1 VSIAGAA
8 LDHDATIAL
17 IAAMSTLIPAVIASA
32 IVPWLTTRSRRIDR
46 YDEWKRQDDLARRAD
61 ERERLNTEQ
70 NQQIIRQQ
78 QSAVQ
83 VARQAAAA
91 QQSTARA
98 TTESLENIHA
108 LVNSDKTTALGR
120 ERDGLIT
127 QLALLQEIVEL
138 RGGVPT
144 PQTKIALEATQ
155 ARLAELNNELNR
167 RDGDS

>member
-32 IVPWLTTRSRRIDR
+32 IVPWLTTRARRIDR

-78 QSAVQ
+78 QTAVQ
-83 VARQAAAA
+83 VARQTAAV

-108 LVNSDKTTALGR
+108 LVNSDKTIALGR
-120 ERDGLIT
+120 ERDGLVT

-155 ARLAELNNELNR
+155 ARLAELNEELNR
-167 RDGDS
+167 RDGDG